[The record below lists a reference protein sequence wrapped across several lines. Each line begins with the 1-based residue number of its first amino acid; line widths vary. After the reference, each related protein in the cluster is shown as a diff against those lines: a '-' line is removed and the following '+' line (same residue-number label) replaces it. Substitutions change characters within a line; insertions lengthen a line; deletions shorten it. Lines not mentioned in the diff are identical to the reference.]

1 MLSPLPISFNE
12 ARHEYTWEPTGE
24 QMLWSISG
32 VVKPLSPE
40 QREWLD
46 KNSQYSERGTAIHL
60 SLEEF
65 LRGQQV
71 TDLETYSD
79 WTDHLIHN
87 SWWDDIEILALEH
100 RLADPKRSI
109 GGSFDGLIK
118 KDGKVLIYDLK
129 TKVAENSKR
138 EKPFAQLGAYAELL
152 SLHYRDHEPDEVWV
166 IWSFPGGASF
176 EQLDLQQCRDSWES
190 AWARHELRQELF

>member
-1 MLSPLPISFNE
+1 MDGLMLDPLPIAFDE

-46 KNSQYSERGTAIHL
+46 KNSQYSERGTAIHKT
-60 SLEEF
+60 LERF
-65 LRGQQV
+65 LGGDPDGWVSADFEQY
-71 TDLETYSD
+71 TE

-109 GGSFDGLIK
+109 GGSFASSGTSAV
-118 KDGKVLIYDLK
+118 G
-129 TKVAENSKR
+129 
-138 EKPFAQLGAYAELL
+138 Q
-152 SLHYRDHEPDEVWV
+152 PDAAAC
-166 IWSFPGGASF
+166 IHGASRAMVSSPS
-176 EQLDLQQCRDSWES
+176 LVMSSTSCTS
-190 AWARHELRQELF
+190 AGSSAAARTYWARR